1 MDRQEESI
9 REIIKGLEGLEMLCQ
24 WELSLTHD
32 LRGKTEA
39 LLRPASEDAPAD
51 GPPSSPQL

>member
-9 REIIKGLEGLEMLCQ
+9 REIIKGLEGLEMLCH

>member
-1 MDRQEESI
+1 MDRQDEPI

-24 WELSLTHD
+24 WELTLARD

-39 LLRPASEDAPAD
+39 LLGTEEGD
-51 GPPSSPQL
+51 GPAGGPSSTQQL